1 MKYDLVHFVGSDCH
15 NLTSRVSRIG
25 EAYNYVSKKMDE
37 AYADQLFIE
46 IPRKLLADA
55 KKRMERTSKMEQQ
68 NLQNNDEIEIDVL
81 ELFHVLL
88 DKIWVIILAGA
99 VAALAVVAATILF
112 ITPQYQSATKMYV
125 LSKQDSNT
133 LTSQDMQTCLSLTKD
148 YAELIKSRTVTEGVI
163 TQLNLDMTHEQLLS
177 KMTVDSATDTRI
189 LSISVRDAD
198 PYVAC
203 EIANAI
209 RDVAANHIKNVMD
222 IDAVNVVETA
232 NIPENKISP
241 SVKKNG
247 MVGGIAGVAIAIAII
262 LITYLSN
269 DTIKTQEDV
278 ERYLGLSTLGTIPM
292 SEADRKNKNKKKHK
306 KQKRSKGRR

>member
-1 MKYDLVHFVGSDCH
+1 
-15 NLTSRVSRIG
+15 
-25 EAYNYVSKKMDE
+25 
-37 AYADQLFIE
+37 
-46 IPRKLLADA
+46 
-55 KKRMERTSKMEQQ
+55 MEQQ

-112 ITPQYQSATKMYV
+112 ITPQYQSTTKMYV

-133 LTSQDMQTCLSLTKD
+133 LTSQDMQTSLSLTKD

-177 KMTVDSATDTRI
+177 KITVDSATDTRI

-241 SVKKNG
+241 SIKKNG
-247 MVGGIAGVAIAIAII
+247 LVGGVAGVAIAIAII

-306 KQKRSKGRR
+306 NQKRSKGRR

>member
-1 MKYDLVHFVGSDCH
+1 
-15 NLTSRVSRIG
+15 
-25 EAYNYVSKKMDE
+25 
-37 AYADQLFIE
+37 
-46 IPRKLLADA
+46 
-55 KKRMERTSKMEQQ
+55 MEQQ

-112 ITPQYQSATKMYV
+112 ITPQYQSTTKMYV

-133 LTSQDMQTCLSLTKD
+133 LTSQDMQTSLSLTKD

-189 LSISVRDAD
+189 LSISVRYAD

-241 SVKKNG
+241 SIKKNG
-247 MVGGIAGVAIAIAII
+247 LVGGVAGVAIAIAII

>member
-1 MKYDLVHFVGSDCH
+1 
-15 NLTSRVSRIG
+15 
-25 EAYNYVSKKMDE
+25 
-37 AYADQLFIE
+37 
-46 IPRKLLADA
+46 
-55 KKRMERTSKMEQQ
+55 MEQQ

-112 ITPQYQSATKMYV
+112 ITPQYQSTTKMYV

-133 LTSQDMQTCLSLTKD
+133 LTSQDMQTILSLTKD

-241 SVKKNG
+241 SIKKNG
-247 MVGGIAGVAIAIAII
+247 LVGGVAGVAIAIAII

>member
-1 MKYDLVHFVGSDCH
+1 
-15 NLTSRVSRIG
+15 
-25 EAYNYVSKKMDE
+25 
-37 AYADQLFIE
+37 
-46 IPRKLLADA
+46 
-55 KKRMERTSKMEQQ
+55 MEQQ

-112 ITPQYQSATKMYV
+112 ITPQYQSTTKMYV

-133 LTSQDMQTCLSLTKD
+133 LTSQDMQTSLSLTKD

-203 EIANAI
+203 EIANAL
-209 RDVAANHIKNVMD
+209 RDVAANNIKNVMD

-241 SVKKNG
+241 SIKKNG
-247 MVGGIAGVAIAIAII
+247 LVGGVAGVAIAIAII

-292 SEADRKNKNKKKHK
+292 TEADRKNKNKKKHK

>member
-1 MKYDLVHFVGSDCH
+1 
-15 NLTSRVSRIG
+15 
-25 EAYNYVSKKMDE
+25 
-37 AYADQLFIE
+37 
-46 IPRKLLADA
+46 
-55 KKRMERTSKMEQQ
+55 MEQQ

-112 ITPQYQSATKMYV
+112 ITPQYQSTTKMYV
-125 LSKQDSNT
+125 LIKQDSNT
-133 LTSQDMQTCLSLTKD
+133 LTSQDMQTSLSLTKD

-177 KMTVDSATDTRI
+177 KMTVDSATDSRI
-189 LSISVRDAD
+189 FSISVRDAD

-209 RDVAANHIKNVMD
+209 RDVAENHIKNVMD

-241 SVKKNG
+241 SIKKNG
-247 MVGGIAGVAIAIAII
+247 LVGGVAGVAIAIAII

>member
-1 MKYDLVHFVGSDCH
+1 
-15 NLTSRVSRIG
+15 
-25 EAYNYVSKKMDE
+25 
-37 AYADQLFIE
+37 
-46 IPRKLLADA
+46 
-55 KKRMERTSKMEQQ
+55 MEQQ

-112 ITPQYQSATKMYV
+112 ITPQYQSTTKMYV

-133 LTSQDMQTCLSLTKD
+133 LTSQDMQTSLSLTKD

-222 IDAVNVVETA
+222 IDAVTVVETA

-241 SVKKNG
+241 SIKKNG
-247 MVGGIAGVAIAIAII
+247 LVGGVAGVAIAIAII

-278 ERYLGLSTLGTIPM
+278 ERYLGLSTLGSIPM

>member
-1 MKYDLVHFVGSDCH
+1 
-15 NLTSRVSRIG
+15 
-25 EAYNYVSKKMDE
+25 
-37 AYADQLFIE
+37 
-46 IPRKLLADA
+46 
-55 KKRMERTSKMEQQ
+55 MEQQ

-112 ITPQYQSATKMYV
+112 ITPQYQSTTKMYV

-133 LTSQDMQTCLSLTKD
+133 LTSQDMQTSLSLTKD

-163 TQLNLDMTHEQLLS
+163 TQLNLDMTYEQLLS

-241 SVKKNG
+241 SIKKNG
-247 MVGGIAGVAIAIAII
+247 LVGGVAGVAIAIAII

-292 SEADRKNKNKKKHK
+292 TEADRKNKNKKKHK

>member
-1 MKYDLVHFVGSDCH
+1 
-15 NLTSRVSRIG
+15 
-25 EAYNYVSKKMDE
+25 
-37 AYADQLFIE
+37 
-46 IPRKLLADA
+46 
-55 KKRMERTSKMEQQ
+55 MEQQ

-112 ITPQYQSATKMYV
+112 ITPQYQSTTKMYV

-133 LTSQDMQTCLSLTKD
+133 LTSQDMQTSLSLTKD

-209 RDVAANHIKNVMD
+209 RDVAANHIKKVMD

-241 SVKKNG
+241 SIKKNG
-247 MVGGIAGVAIAIAII
+247 LVGGVAGVAIAIAII

>member
-1 MKYDLVHFVGSDCH
+1 
-15 NLTSRVSRIG
+15 
-25 EAYNYVSKKMDE
+25 
-37 AYADQLFIE
+37 
-46 IPRKLLADA
+46 
-55 KKRMERTSKMEQQ
+55 MEQQ

-112 ITPQYQSATKMYV
+112 ITPQYQSTTKMYV

-133 LTSQDMQTCLSLTKD
+133 LTSQDMQTSLSLTKD

-241 SVKKNG
+241 SIKKNG
-247 MVGGIAGVAIAIAII
+247 LVGGVAGVAIAIAII

-306 KQKRSKGRR
+306 

>member
-1 MKYDLVHFVGSDCH
+1 
-15 NLTSRVSRIG
+15 
-25 EAYNYVSKKMDE
+25 
-37 AYADQLFIE
+37 
-46 IPRKLLADA
+46 
-55 KKRMERTSKMEQQ
+55 MEQQ

-112 ITPQYQSATKMYV
+112 ITPQYQSTTKMYV

-133 LTSQDMQTCLSLTKD
+133 LTSQDMQTSLSLTKD

-241 SVKKNG
+241 SIKKNG
-247 MVGGIAGVAIAIAII
+247 LVGGVAGVAIAIAII

-306 KQKRSKGRR
+306 KQKRSKGRK

>member
-1 MKYDLVHFVGSDCH
+1 
-15 NLTSRVSRIG
+15 
-25 EAYNYVSKKMDE
+25 
-37 AYADQLFIE
+37 
-46 IPRKLLADA
+46 
-55 KKRMERTSKMEQQ
+55 MEQQ

-112 ITPQYQSATKMYV
+112 ITPQYQSTTKMYV

-133 LTSQDMQTCLSLTKD
+133 LTSQDMQTSLSLTKD

-198 PYVAC
+198 PYVAW

-241 SVKKNG
+241 SIKKNG
-247 MVGGIAGVAIAIAII
+247 LVGGVAGVAIAIAII

>member
-1 MKYDLVHFVGSDCH
+1 
-15 NLTSRVSRIG
+15 
-25 EAYNYVSKKMDE
+25 
-37 AYADQLFIE
+37 
-46 IPRKLLADA
+46 
-55 KKRMERTSKMEQQ
+55 MEQQ

-112 ITPQYQSATKMYV
+112 ITPQYQSTTKMYV

-133 LTSQDMQTCLSLTKD
+133 LTSQDMQTSLSLTKD

-241 SVKKNG
+241 SIKKNG
-247 MVGGIAGVAIAIAII
+247 LVGGVAGVAIAIAII

-306 KQKRSKGRR
+306 KQKSSKGRR

>member
-1 MKYDLVHFVGSDCH
+1 
-15 NLTSRVSRIG
+15 
-25 EAYNYVSKKMDE
+25 
-37 AYADQLFIE
+37 
-46 IPRKLLADA
+46 
-55 KKRMERTSKMEQQ
+55 MEQQ

-112 ITPQYQSATKMYV
+112 ITPQYQSTTKMYV

-133 LTSQDMQTCLSLTKD
+133 LTSQDMQTSLSLTKD

-232 NIPENKISP
+232 NIPENKICP
-241 SVKKNG
+241 SIKKNG
-247 MVGGIAGVAIAIAII
+247 LVGGVAGVAIAIAII

>member
-1 MKYDLVHFVGSDCH
+1 
-15 NLTSRVSRIG
+15 
-25 EAYNYVSKKMDE
+25 
-37 AYADQLFIE
+37 
-46 IPRKLLADA
+46 
-55 KKRMERTSKMEQQ
+55 MEQQ

-112 ITPQYQSATKMYV
+112 ITPQYQSTTKMYV

-133 LTSQDMQTCLSLTKD
+133 LTSQDMQTSLSLTKD

-241 SVKKNG
+241 SIKKNG
-247 MVGGIAGVAIAIAII
+247 LVGGVAGVAIAIAII

-278 ERYLGLSTLGTIPM
+278 ERYLGLSTLGSIPM

>member
-1 MKYDLVHFVGSDCH
+1 
-15 NLTSRVSRIG
+15 
-25 EAYNYVSKKMDE
+25 
-37 AYADQLFIE
+37 
-46 IPRKLLADA
+46 
-55 KKRMERTSKMEQQ
+55 MEQQ
-68 NLQNNDEIEIDVL
+68 NLQNNDEIEIEVL

-112 ITPQYQSATKMYV
+112 ITPQYQSTTKMYV

-133 LTSQDMQTCLSLTKD
+133 LTSQDMQTSLSLTKD

-241 SVKKNG
+241 SIKKNG
-247 MVGGIAGVAIAIAII
+247 LVGGVAGVAIAIAII

-292 SEADRKNKNKKKHK
+292 TEADRKNKNKKKHK